1 MARTTPYDP
10 GHTPDRRHPLD
21 HPHTPGRGPGVDQR
35 HILDHFAH
43 GHAPAPA
50 HDPARTLDE
59 QPLYWRV
66 ATELLGELHDGTV
79 PPGERLPGERR
90 LAEHFGVSRETVRQA
105 LQVLRRR
112 GLVATDRR
120 GSHAALPGPPV
131 EHPAALSFPVG
142 ARDAHPDGPDRAT
155 VAWEAPPPEHA
166 RALGLA
172 PHRPTLVHRYE
183 SATADGRG
191 RRTAVTSFSA
201 VALSE
206 VEELARYRDRADGTA
221 SAHLRRVY
229 DWMRRAGLTL
239 HHRDSITRLDDS
251 LSMRVR
257 RRVHDQYARPLEITD
272 LVVDARQDALVYEF
286 TLPAAG

>member
-1 MARTTPYDP
+1 MARTTPHDHGHETGHGP
-10 GHTPDRRHPLD
+10 GHPLN
-21 HPHTPGRGPGVDQR
+21 
-35 HILDHFAH
+35 
-43 GHAPAPA
+43 
-50 HDPARTLDE
+50 HDPAPTEDR
-59 QPLYWRV
+59 PLYWRI
-66 ATELLGELHDGTV
+66 ATELLGELRDGTV

-105 LQVLRRR
+105 LEVLRHD

-120 GSHAALPGPPV
+120 GSHATLPGQTL
-131 EHPAALSFPVG
+131 EDPASLAFPVG
-142 ARDAHPDGPDRAT
+142 ARAADPGAVDRASVT
-155 VAWEAPPPEHA
+155 WEPPSPEHA
-166 RALGLA
+166 EALGLA

-183 SATADGRG
+183 SAGADGCG

-221 SAHLRRVY
+221 AAQLRRAY

-239 HHRDSITRLDDS
+239 HHRDSITRLEGAP
-251 LSMRVR
+251 SMRVT